1 MADKQITLNI
11 YNSFAKNS
19 KAVMLP
25 VIMKVKIFSATDLF
39 QIIVICK
46 CSSKEN

>member
-1 MADKQITLNI
+1 MADKWITLNI

-19 KAVMLP
+19 RVIMLP
-25 VIMKVKIFSATDLF
+25 VIMKVTIFSATDLF

-46 CSSKEN
+46 CSFNEN